1 MITKKIYF
9 LVITSII
16 LLLVYFAS
24 RLQNL
29 NAIPVFGDEAI
40 YVRWSQLIK
49 NVDTLRF
56 VPQSDGKQPLFMWL
70 TAATFKY
77 ISNPLTASR
86 TISVISGSIVLITLY
101 LTCLI
106 YFNPTTAI
114 ISSLLYITL
123 PFTFFFDRLAVPDT
137 MLSAFGIISLL
148 FSLLLAKYPRLDL
161 SLLLGFSLG
170 LSWLTKSPAIYFV
183 VLSLAT
189 FLVYRQSNY
198 KKIYFPLIS
207 ACLGFVIYNILR
219 LGPQFQQIALRN
231 RDYIWSFSE
240 IIKHPLDPLIPHV
253 KDIFS
258 IYNNYISIP
267 IIILTLIGTI
277 LFFHQCFKNKT
288 VFIIFCW
295 WILPLIAN
303 AGIAKV
309 FTARYILFTVP
320 PLIILLSI
328 SLSAIFT
335 KFSKLQIL
343 MFLCLIPNLLWIYNL
358 STNPFKLN
366 LSSTETGY
374 ISGWTS
380 GWGIKTAADYLIQ
393 RSRVANVIV
402 GTEGYFGTLPDGLQI
417 YTDRVPQLTIFGVG
431 IDINQI
437 PEKLIDARNHQD
449 EVYLLFNSSRLKLP
463 PSELQKLTLISA
475 FTKPQNDSLVLY
487 RLN

>member
-1 MITKKIYF
+1 MTTNKISILIITGAVLLAYF
-9 LVITSII
+9 V
-16 LLLVYFAS
+16 S

-56 VPQSDGKQPLFMWL
+56 VPQSDGKQPLFMWV
-70 TAATFKY
+70 TAATFKFIFDPLIAARI
-77 ISNPLTASR
+77 ISIL
-86 TISVISGSIVLITLY
+86 SGFIILITLY
-101 LTCLI
+101 ATCLI
-106 YFNPTTAI
+106 FFNSTIAL

-161 SLLLGFSLG
+161 SLLLGFALG

-183 VLSLAT
+183 VLSFAT
-189 FLVYRQSNY
+189 FMVYRYSNY

-207 ACLGFVIYNILR
+207 TSLGFIIYNILR

-231 RDYIWSFSE
+231 QDYIWSFSE
-240 IIKHPLDPLIPHV
+240 IIKHPLDPLIPHL
-253 KDIFS
+253 KDIFT
-258 IYNNYISIP
+258 IYLNNVSVP
-267 IIILTLIGTI
+267 ILVLTLIGAI
-277 LFFHQCFKNKT
+277 LYFHKYYKNRT
-288 VFIIFCW
+288 LFIIFCW

-309 FTARYILFTVP
+309 FTARYILFTTA
-320 PLIILLSI
+320 PLIILISI
-328 SLSAIFT
+328 SIYGLYTKYSKYKIIFA
-335 KFSKLQIL
+335 
-343 MFLCLIPNLLWIYNL
+343 LCLIPNLIWIYKL
-358 STNPFKLN
+358 SFDPYKIN

-374 ISGWTS
+374 LSGWTS

-393 RSRVANVIV
+393 RSKVANVIV

-431 IDINQI
+431 IDISQI

-463 PSELQKLTLISA
+463 PSELQKLTLISTFA
-475 FTKPQNDSLVLY
+475 KPQNDALVLY